1 VIPLLIPS
9 VTATPHALLAD
20 GARDVL
26 CAVAAMDWPAGRDA
40 RRPLNLAFIALG
52 DAIDTY
58 ECQPGPVT
66 AAEAARASEELM
78 IAAKC
83 CDPDQIS
90 AAVSGQEGEN

>member
-1 VIPLLIPS
+1 MS
-9 VTATPHALLAD
+9 TQTATPHALLAG

-66 AAEAARASEELM
+66 AADAVTAAERLM

-83 CDPDQIS
+83 CGLDLI